1 MPSPELKGLTA
12 RGNIDSIP
20 TAPHFNDPEYWHQRA
35 EEARVLAK
43 QMKDEK
49 AKQTMLRVA
58 EDCERF
64 AVRAAERSIDALVV
78 RRLLNETKRS

>member
-1 MPSPELKGLTA
+1 MP
-12 RGNIDSIP
+12 I
-20 TAPHFNDPEYWHQRA
+20 APHINDSEHWHQRA

-78 RRLLNETKRS
+78 RRLLNETRGS